1 MSNLTPHEQ
10 FVLELQRSH
19 NEQLN
24 AANDRTRQAHVRRA
38 SELTEANDRTR
49 RAHELLTSEL
59 RENTLLIANNNFLKE
74 LTVEQ
79 KDQIT
84 KLKLTV
90 KGAAVFGI
98 LGGAIVATILT
109 TYVIWATSAL

>member
-1 MSNLTPHEQ
+1 MSNLTPHEK
-10 FVLELQRSH
+10 FALELQRSH
-19 NEQLN
+19 NEQ
-24 AANDRTRQAHVRRA
+24 
-38 SELTEANDRTR
+38 LTEANDRTR

-59 RENTLLIANNNFLKE
+59 KENTLLIANNNFLKE

-90 KGAAVFGI
+90 RGAAVFGI

>member
-1 MSNLTPHEQ
+1 MSNLTRHEQ

-24 AANDRTRQAHVRRA
+24 AANDRTRKAHERRA
-38 SELTEANDRTR
+38 SELSEANNRTR
-49 RAHELLTSEL
+49 RAHEML
-59 RENTLLIANNNFLKE
+59 NITLKESDRLIDNNNFLKE
-74 LTVEQ
+74 LTVKQQE
-79 KDQIT
+79 QIT

-90 KGAAVFGI
+90 RGAAVFGI